1 MSKDLIIRKPII
13 NFEAALSFAEAKTAH
28 DVQDVQGVQG
38 MASAESEGAKASATD
53 KQANCLPLGD
63 RRSAINFDAALA
75 FAEAKTVPVQNVQY
89 VNATLRSGS
98 SEGDHDGA
106 PSAPMGRR
114 RLTIDVDQWLDK
126 QLHLIAIE
134 QKTTVDEIIED
145 LVRKYLAKN
154 GFSFGSR
161 GIKVRIGNS

>member
-28 DVQDVQGVQG
+28 DVQDVQGVANAG
-38 MASAESEGAKASATD
+38 SEGAKASVTD

-75 FAEAKTVPVQNVQY
+75 FAEAKTLPVQNVQY

-98 SEGDHDGA
+98 SEGDHNGD

-161 GIKVRIGNS
+161 GIKVRVGNS

>member
-1 MSKDLIIRKPII
+1 MSKDLIIRKPVF
-13 NFEAALSFAEAKTAH
+13 NLEAALSFAEAKTAQDEH
-28 DVQDVQGVQG
+28 GAANAQSDVG
-38 MASAESEGAKASATD
+38 KASGTA
-53 KQANCLPLGD
+53 KQASNRPAGD

-75 FAEAKTVPVQNVQY
+75 FAEAKTAQNV
-89 VNATLRSGS
+89 NAAQQFGS
-98 SEGDHDGA
+98 SEGNHDGA
-106 PSAPMGRR
+106 QSAPMGRR
-114 RLTIDVDQWLDK
+114 RLTIDIDQWLDK

-161 GIKVRIGNS
+161 GIKVRVGNS